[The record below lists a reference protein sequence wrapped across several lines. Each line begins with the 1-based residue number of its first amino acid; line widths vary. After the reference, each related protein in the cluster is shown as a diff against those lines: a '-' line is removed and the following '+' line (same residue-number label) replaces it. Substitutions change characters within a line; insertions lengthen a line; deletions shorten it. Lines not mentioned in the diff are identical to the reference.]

1 MNTEPYTPRTDN
13 QAVRYYDDASGNRV
27 EYIPSRFGRQLE
39 RELAKLTKQRDK
51 LIGTLEY
58 IAYSELSA
66 RHLVDVALETLKEI
80 NNQNNNT
87 NQ

>member
-39 RELAKLTKQRDK
+39 RELAQLTKQRDK
-51 LIGTLEY
+51 LIDTLEY

-80 NNQNNNT
+80 NNK
-87 NQ
+87 